1 MDPKKCPTPNSS
13 EDEPFANTVD
23 IELDSG
29 DELTESTVCYCPN
42 LPPRPMPKKKGKTVD
57 TVVTADTNIDRSH
70 PERVVSSTDSPPLKK
85 NKTENDDKPC
95 EDCECSP
102 CILDQGLYDLLSEGG
117 LLRDDINYDI
127 HSMRKQIRYD
137 MYRKARNFIDDCLG
151 KGNRKKLPACVA
163 REIHDYAPDNDV
175 KEYVEAGSK

>member
-1 MDPKKCPTPNSS
+1 MWPFFFSFSEALVVVVVVATPIMDPKKFPTPNATD
-13 EDEPFANTVD
+13 DEPFAKTVN

-29 DELTESTVCYCPN
+29 DELTESSVCYCPN
-42 LPPRPMPKKKGKTVD
+42 LPPRPVPKKKGKTVD
-57 TVVTADTNIDRSH
+57 TVVTTGTNIDPSP

-85 NKTENDDKPC
+85 PKTENDDRPC

-117 LLRDDINYDI
+117 LLRDDDNYDI

-137 MYRKARNFIDDCLG
+137 SHVPESKPFHLRF
-151 KGNRKKLPACVA
+151 P
-163 REIHDYAPDNDV
+163 RE
-175 KEYVEAGSK
+175 G

>member
-1 MDPKKCPTPNSS
+1 MDPKKFPTPNATN
-13 EDEPFANTVD
+13 DEPFAKTVN

-29 DELTESTVCYCPN
+29 DELTESSVCYCPN
-42 LPPRPMPKKKGKTVD
+42 LPPRPMPKKKGKTV
-57 TVVTADTNIDRSH
+57 VVPTDPNIDPSP

-85 NKTENDDKPC
+85 PKTENGDRPC

-117 LLRDDINYDI
+117 LLRDDDDYDI

-137 MYRKARNFIDDCLG
+137 MYRKAGHFIYGSLG
-151 KGNRKKLPACVA
+151 QSQKIA
-163 REIHDYAPDNDV
+163 RLRR
-175 KEYVEAGSK
+175 